1 MTMSV
6 IDAFEGS
13 FLILNFTHSIAPCP
27 IKAVTGHLEYW
38 SGTRR
43 SDNVISV
50 KSDAMIVTG
59 TDMPAF
65 LRFCVFVLLFLLA
78 PVCLA
83 QEVAVRLINAVN
95 GRPLQDQPVSVSFLY
110 DRKYDKSIPK
120 YDRVL
125 HLETDVNGEA
135 HFRLP
140 EPPPTQF
147 SAQAS
152 LDWSRWN
159 CGCGILGSTDDLI
172 GKGIVA
178 NSPTSAAVPG
188 QLLFVTRPLSFFER
202 LIYQVM
208 KE

>member
-1 MTMSV
+1 
-6 IDAFEGS
+6 
-13 FLILNFTHSIAPCP
+13 
-27 IKAVTGHLEYW
+27 
-38 SGTRR
+38 
-43 SDNVISV
+43 
-50 KSDAMIVTG
+50 MIVTG

-65 LRFCVFVLLFLLA
+65 LRFCVFVLLFLLG

-110 DRKYDKSIPK
+110 DRKYDKSIPEK

-125 HLETDVNGEA
+125 RLETDVNGEA

-140 EPPPTQF
+140 EPPPTHF

-159 CGCGILGSTDDLI
+159 RGCGILGSTDDLI
-172 GKGIVA
+172 GKGIVGPVPTTD
-178 NSPTSAAVPG
+178 SSTSARMRAVPG
-188 QLLFVTRPLSFFER
+188 QVLFVARPLSFLER
-202 LIYQVM
+202 LIYPIM
-208 KE
+208 K